1 MKKFFNTSGPCDSEI
16 HYLVQR
22 PLNAASLRRLV
33 DERKYFVHHAPRQTG
48 KSTLLIDFCHRL
60 NEDGGY
66 TALYINVEGAQT
78 TRNRVQEC
86 LKVILAEIKG
96 AQTIML
102 PEAERFS
109 VAPFLQSINE
119 SSLSEYLRSWAQYNP
134 KPIIL
139 VVDEIDSL
147 VGDGLIAILRQ
158 IRSGYTHRPHA
169 FPQSIILNGVR
180 DLRDYRIYSR
190 AEDTWL
196 TGGSCF
202 NIKAESIRLED
213 FSKEQ
218 VHDLYSQHS
227 TEHGQGYET
236 GVVDEIYRLTQGQ
249 PWLCNALGDQLCFHI
264 GKDKPVVSMDDLYAA
279 KEALIL
285 RRDTHIDQLYAKLEE
300 DRIKKIVA
308 PLIRGETPESI
319 SVDDIQYAKDLGLL
333 KSKSK
338 ILEIANPIYQEVLPR
353 ELSYPRQ
360 MTINEDLPDYLDKGQ
375 KLNMQK
381 LMRSFVEF
389 YRENAHEEFFY
400 KEITPHIL
408 LQAFLQRIINS
419 GGRIEREYA
428 LGRKRMDLGVIYKD
442 QKFAIEIKIKSSEK
456 SRAESLDQIASY
468 MDTLGTQEEGYLCVF
483 DRQFEK
489 TWEDRYSWNEVK
501 HSQKTIQVI
510 EL

>member
-1 MKKFFNTSGPCDSEI
+1 MKKFFNTSGPCKRER
-16 HYLVQR
+16 HYLVER
-22 PLNAASLRRLV
+22 PLNTASLKQLV
-33 DERKYFVHHAPRQTG
+33 EDEKYFVHHAPRQTG

-60 NEDGGY
+60 NEEGVY

-78 TRNRVQEC
+78 TRNDVERC
-86 LKVILAEIKG
+86 LKAILNEIEG
-96 AQTIML
+96 RHSTML
-102 PEAERFS
+102 PKNERFS
-109 VAPFLQSINE
+109 VKSIQKD
-119 SSLSEYLRSWAQYNP
+119 LSENSLNSFLRSWAQANK
-134 KPIIL
+134 KPIVL
-139 VVDEIDSL
+139 VMDEIDSL
-147 VGDGLIAILRQ
+147 IGDSLIAILRQ
-158 IRSGYTHRPHA
+158 LRAGYDLRPKA

-213 FSKEQ
+213 FTREQ
-218 VHDLYSQHS
+218 VHDLYAQHS
-227 TEHGQGYET
+227 AEHGQGFEK
-236 GVVDEIYRLTQGQ
+236 GVVDEIFRLTQGQ

-264 GKDKPVVSMDDLYAA
+264 GKDKAVVSVDDLYAA
-279 KEALIL
+279 KESLIL

-300 DRIKKIVA
+300 ERVRDIVL
-308 PLIRGETPESI
+308 PIVLGTQLLRPRESD
-319 SVDDIQYAKDLGLL
+319 VQYCIDLGLL
-333 KSKSK
+333 SNTKPPK
-338 ILEIANPIYQEVLPR
+338 IANPVYQEILPR
-353 ELSYPRQ
+353 ELSWPTQ
-360 MTINEDLPDYLDKGQ
+360 QFLPIEPPEFFKQGQ
-375 KLNMQK
+375 LNMKK

-456 SRAESLDQIASY
+456 SRSESLDQIASY
-468 MDTLGTQEEGYLCVF
+468 MDSLGIKKEGYLCVF

-489 TWEDRYSWNEVK
+489 TWEDRYSWTEVK
-501 HSQKTIQVI
+501 RSGKIIQVI